1 MFLLLERNNMKG
13 QLPEISRG
21 HLSPVCVSLLDV
33 ERQAVLFSV
42 RQLLTYLLDFT
53 GDRYT

>member
-1 MFLLLERNNMKG
+1 MKG
-13 QLPEISRG
+13 QLPEISCG
-21 HLSPVCVSLLDV
+21 HLSPMCVSLLDV